1 MVYSECLSIIIDI
14 IYLMVRSPI
23 WVSEYTKKRLKSIA
37 VSDDESY
44 ESILTRLLDCKSEDL
59 RFDYLICKS
68 DSCCVKVCVD
78 WGALEENLSF
88 YTDDDVLVDEFP
100 VNVNVSSDVWLA
112 FKEDFESIPDI
123 FEVLSVLD
131 EGTFTVFDGL
141 RIFRL

>member
-1 MVYSECLSIIIDI
+1 M
-14 IYLMVRSPI
+14 
-23 WVSEYTKKRLKSIA
+23 
-37 VSDDESY
+37 
-44 ESILTRLLDCKSEDL
+44 
-59 RFDYLICKS
+59 
-68 DSCCVKVCVD
+68 
-78 WGALEENLSF
+78 SF